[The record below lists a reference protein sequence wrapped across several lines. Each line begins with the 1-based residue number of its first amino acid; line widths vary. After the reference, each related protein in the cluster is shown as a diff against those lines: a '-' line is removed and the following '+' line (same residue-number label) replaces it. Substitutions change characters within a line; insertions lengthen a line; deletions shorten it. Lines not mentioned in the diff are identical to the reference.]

1 MEHST
6 SLNSL
11 FQKTDKNLWIN
22 KIKEELKLQ
31 DLNSLVWNTGQNINI
46 EPFYTKADLS
56 RIKVSFFDKNF
67 GNWKVVYKINFVDLN
82 SLKKEI
88 EKSKKFNADHIEISI
103 RDSKSFSLTSFKELL
118 KDLSFTIEI
127 SESGQKEIW
136 GNIPSGSFLNL
147 CSNTYLKEK
156 DDIIHNLAKTFS
168 KAATTSSILGI
179 SEPNEDPGTEL
190 ADSLAKAVEYFDLL
204 TEKGIS
210 EAVIL
215 SNIHFH
221 TSIGENFIIE
231 IAKLRAFRS
240 LWNKLKALL
249 LPGNSVYTNFHS
261 ELIPSKL
268 FVKSENDEMIANTVQ
283 FTAAILGNSDF
294 IKINSQTSS
303 TDSVAEEFYQRVRLN
318 IAHILREESFMDKVM
333 DPLAGSY
340 LIETVTSKISEIA
353 WEKFKAIEE
362 TAGYSEAKRKRAVN

>member
-1 MEHST
+1 MERLS
-6 SLNSL
+6 SLNRP
-11 FQKTDKNLWIN
+11 FEKTDKNLWIN

-31 DLNSLVWNTGQNINI
+31 DINSLAWNAGQKINI

-56 RIKVSFFDKNF
+56 RTKVSFFDKNF
-67 GNWKVVYKINFVDLN
+67 GNWKAVYKINFSDIN

-88 EKSKKFNADHIEISI
+88 EKSKKFNADHIEILI
-103 RDSKSFSLTSFKELL
+103 RDSQSFSLTPT
-118 KDLSFTIEI
+118 KDLLQDISFTLEI
-127 SESGQKEIW
+127 SEGDKNEILE
-136 GNIPSGSFLNL
+136 NIPLAGFLKL
-147 CSNTYLKEK
+147 YSDSYLKEK
-156 DDIIHNLAKTFS
+156 EYIILILSTILSKKTSTGF
-168 KAATTSSILGI
+168 ILGI

-190 ADSLAKAVEYFDLL
+190 AYSLAKAVEYFDLL

-210 EAVIL
+210 EEVIL

-231 IAKLRAFRS
+231 IAKMRAFRS

-249 LPGNSVYTNFHS
+249 LPENSVYTTFHS
-261 ELIPSKL
+261 ELIPSMSA
-268 FVKSENDEMIANTVQ
+268 VKNENDEMIANTVQ
-283 FTAAILGNSDF
+283 FMAAILGNSDF
-294 IKINSQTSS
+294 IKINNKTSAP
-303 TDSVAEEFYQRVRLN
+303 DPLAEDFYQRIRLN
-318 IAHILREESFMDKVM
+318 IAHILREESFMNKVM

-362 TAGYSEAKRKRAVN
+362 AGGYSEAKRKSAVN